1 MVGSSRLVPPQPF
14 QFKNPDSWSKWKRRF
29 QQYRLV
35 SGLTA
40 QGADQQVSTLLYCM
54 GEEAEDVLNST
65 NITTEERK
73 VFDEVVKAFDGFFQ
87 IRVNVILPKG
97 GQEIIAALHNLV
109 ELANTANMLSIGCRN

>member
-1 MVGSSRLVPPQPF
+1 
-14 QFKNPDSWSKWKRRF
+14 
-29 QQYRLV
+29 
-35 SGLTA
+35 
-40 QGADQQVSTLLYCM
+40 M

-97 GQEIIAALHNLV
+97 GQEVIAALHNLV

>member
-1 MVGSSRLVPPQPF
+1 MAESSRLVPPQPF

-35 SGLTA
+35 SGLSA
-40 QGADQQVSTLLYCM
+40 QGVDQQVSTPLLYCM

-87 IRVNVILPKG
+87 I
-97 GQEIIAALHNLV
+97 
-109 ELANTANMLSIGCRN
+109 